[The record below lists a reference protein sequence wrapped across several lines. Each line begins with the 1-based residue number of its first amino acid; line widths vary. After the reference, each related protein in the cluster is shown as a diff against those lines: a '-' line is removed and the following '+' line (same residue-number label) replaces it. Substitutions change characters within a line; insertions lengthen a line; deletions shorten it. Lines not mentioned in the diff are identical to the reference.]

1 MNKEFN
7 IYEMLANRLLSSE
20 EKKRF
25 QELNSKTKGELNES
39 EEQEFKRLLIN
50 VLRRYRRKAREYRFK
65 KK

>member
-39 EEQEFKRLLIN
+39 EEQEFKRLLIS
-50 VLRRYRRKAREYRFK
+50 VLRRYRRKARKYRFK